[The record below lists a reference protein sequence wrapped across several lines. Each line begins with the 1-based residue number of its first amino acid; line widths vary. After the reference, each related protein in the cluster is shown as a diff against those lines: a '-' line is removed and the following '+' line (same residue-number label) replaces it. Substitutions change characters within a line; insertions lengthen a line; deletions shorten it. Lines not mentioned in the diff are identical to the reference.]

1 MRTIVLHTKKD
12 NTPIDVPINQW
23 FEGSTNAF
31 STTIHWND
39 SLGDKHC
46 EIVKESIDAIQA
58 KINKGQ
64 SD

>member
-1 MRTIVLHTKKD
+1 MRKIVLHKNSD
-12 NTPIDVPINQW
+12 DTPIYVPINLC
-23 FEGSTNAF
+23 FEGSMNAF
-31 STTIHWND
+31 STTIYWND

-46 EIVKESIDAIQA
+46 EIVKESIDAIKA